1 MSYRPQDA
9 TGWQGTRERK
19 GTLCARTYTRQMDR
33 PCCMVP
39 GDRRCAR
46 RRAGGHR
53 VAAVVILFAAVLV
66 AACQEDGR
74 VQVRN
79 IDFQGVVA
87 VSEDQL
93 RNALATKESSWIP
106 WGRKQYFD
114 RKQFD
119 ADLQRI
125 RAFYADRGYPDASV
139 TAFDVQL
146 NDDQTQVDVVL
157 TIEEGEPVR
166 IAGIDMHG
174 FWDVPPDQIAAIQN
188 SLPFKVG
195 DVRNRQ
201 LMVTAQRGVE
211 NALRDYSFAYARAWV
226 TETEKSPRSL
236 VVDVTADPGPSVDF
250 GLVEISG
257 NRSVGERVISRELLY
272 RSGDPFSRSAMQD
285 SQRRLYGL
293 ELFQFANVE
302 VLDPERQFPE
312 IRTRVTVAENRHQ
325 HVNFGLGYGTDEKAR
340 VEAEYRHVNF
350 LGDAR
355 TASVRGKWSSLD
367 RGVQANFIQPYF
379 LVRGITANLQGQQWK
394 TFTPAY
400 DAYVAGGRAIFEHRV
415 RSQRRTIGLSFIAE
429 QNRST
434 VSEEALNDPTLI
446 DELIALGLDPVTGKQ
461 EGFLGAVAGDFQIDG
476 TDNILDAHRG
486 FQAAAHIEHTGRI
499 IPGTFKYYAVST
511 DLRHYLPIGPRLTFA
526 NRLAWGVIDGEGDE
540 DTTIPFGKR
549 LFLGGANSVRGWGRY
564 EISPLSESG
573 VPLGGDSLFGFSS
586 EIRLELNDK
595 LGAVAFLD
603 AGNVWASPWTLNLAD
618 LRYAVGPGVRYLT
631 PVGPIR
637 FDVGIQLNPIPNLQI
652 DGEKQQRRWRMHF
665 SIGQAF

>member
-1 MSYRPQDA
+1 
-9 TGWQGTRERK
+9 
-19 GTLCARTYTRQMDR
+19 MDR
-33 PCCMVP
+33 PNCGVS
-39 GDRRCAR
+39 GGRRR
-46 RRAGGHR
+46 IGRRAGGR
-53 VAAVVILFAAVLV
+53 LV
-66 AACQEDGR
+66 AALGMLFVAIVAAGCQEEGR
-74 VQVRN
+74 IQVRS
-79 IDFQGVVA
+79 IDFQGVAA
-87 VSEDQL
+87 VPENRL

-125 RAFYADRGYPDASV
+125 RAYYADRGYPDARV
-139 TAFDVQL
+139 TGFDVQL
-146 NDDQTQVDVVL
+146 NEEQNQVRVLL
-157 TIEEGEPVR
+157 TIEEGQPVR
-166 IAGIDMHG
+166 IDAIDLHG
-174 FWDVPPDQIAAIQN
+174 FWDVPPDQVAAIRN

-195 DVRNRQ
+195 DVRDRQ
-201 LMVTAQRGVE
+201 LMVTAQRAVE
-211 NALRDYSFAYARAWV
+211 NSLRDFSFAYARAWV
-226 TETEKSPRSL
+226 TETERDARAV
-236 VVDVTADPGPSVDF
+236 VVDVTADPGPSVSF

-272 RSGDPFSRSAMQD
+272 RQGDSFSRSAMQD

-302 VLDPERQFPE
+302 MLDPERQFPQ
-312 IRTRVTVAENRHQ
+312 IRTRVTVAENKHQ

-355 TASVRGKWSSLD
+355 TALVRGKWSSLD

-379 LVRGITANLQGQQWK
+379 LVRGITMNLQGQQWN

-400 DAYVAGGRAIFEHRV
+400 DAYVAGGRATLEHRV

-446 DELIALGLDPVTGKQ
+446 DDLIALGLDPVTGKQ
-461 EGFLGAVAGDFQIDG
+461 EGFLGAVAGDFQING

-486 FQAAAHIEHTGRI
+486 FQASAHIENAGRI
-499 IPGTFKYYAVST
+499 IPGTFKYYAMSM
-511 DLRHYLPIGPRLTFA
+511 DLRHYLPLGPRVTFA
-526 NRLAWGVIDGEGDE
+526 NRVAWGVIDGEGDE
-540 DTTIPFGKR
+540 ETTIPFGKR
-549 LFLGGANSVRGWGRY
+549 LFLGGSTSNRGWGRF

-586 EIRLELNDK
+586 EVRLQVNAK
-595 LGAVAFLD
+595 LGVVGFLD
-603 AGNVWASPWTLNLAD
+603 AGNVWAPPWTLELND
-618 LRYAVGPGVRYLT
+618 LRYAVGPGLRYIT
-631 PVGPIR
+631 PIGPIR
-637 FDVGIQLNPIPNLQI
+637 FDVGIQLNPIPNLTI
-652 DGEKQQRRWRMHF
+652 DGEEQQRRWRMHF